1 MNKNEDNPIFFHPSA
16 YLVYISEAYVFK
28 VLQYCCFGMV
38 KLQAATRLPQN
49 AHVAPAVKSTS
60 IFPTMRSA
68 SVNFLCNR
76 GFYGK

>member
-28 VLQYCCFGMV
+28 MLQYCCFGMV

-49 AHVAPAVKSTS
+49 AHVA
-60 IFPTMRSA
+60 
-68 SVNFLCNR
+68 LL
-76 GFYGK
+76 

>member
-1 MNKNEDNPIFFHPSA
+1 MNKNEDNPIFFHSGA
-16 YLVYISEAYVFK
+16 SLVYMSKAYVFK
-28 VLQYCCFGMV
+28 VLQCCCFGMV

-49 AHVAPAVKSTS
+49 ARTNHAVKRTS
-60 IFPTMRSA
+60 IFPNMRSV